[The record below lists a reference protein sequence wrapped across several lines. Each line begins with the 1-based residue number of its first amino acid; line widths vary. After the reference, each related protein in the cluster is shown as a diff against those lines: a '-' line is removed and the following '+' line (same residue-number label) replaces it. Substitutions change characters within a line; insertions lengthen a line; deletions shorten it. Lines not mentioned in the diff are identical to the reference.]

1 MVAHPEG
8 EHSMVTIGIPTEI
21 APGERRVS
29 VVPETVKALVKAGAA
44 VLVQSGAGAGAFH
57 ADTAYTEAGATVV
70 PDAAA
75 IYSSADLIVK
85 IHPPLPNGP
94 GGRHEVDALKNG
106 AVLTA
111 LLSPLTNLELVKR
124 LADRHVTAFSMD
136 AVPRST
142 RAQRMDVLSSMAT
155 VAGYKAALIAAET
168 APKFFPMFV
177 TAAGTIAPSRVL
189 VVGAGV
195 AGLQAIATA
204 RRLGAV
210 VEGFDIRPAVKEEVE
225 SLGATFVG
233 PKLSAEEAQDSQ
245 GYAKALSA
253 EKQREATELLKAR
266 VPQADV
272 IITTARI
279 PGRAAPRL
287 IDDADIVK
295 MKPGSVILD
304 LAADSGGNVEGSAAG
319 ETVVRHQVTIMGPQ
333 GLDAMAPVHASQMYS
348 RNVLAFLQLMLKDG
362 ALNLNFDDD
371 IVRDTCITHEGTVRH
386 AATSARL
393 GAGTAAGAGAATTAT
408 SGGPGR

>member
-1 MVAHPEG
+1 M
-8 EHSMVTIGIPTEI
+8 TKIGIPQEI
-21 APGERRVS
+21 APGERRVA
-29 VVPETVKALVKAGAA
+29 VIPDTVRTLVKAGAA
-44 VLVQSGAGAGAFH
+44 VLVQAGAGAKAFH
-57 ADTAYTEAGATVV
+57 ADQAYADAGATVV

-75 IYSSADLIVK
+75 LWLQADAVLK
-85 IHPPLPNGP
+85 IQPPMPGGP
-94 GGRHEVDALKNG
+94 GGKHEAECLREG
-106 AVLTA
+106 AVLVC
-111 LLSPLTNLELVKR
+111 LLNPLSNLDLVKTLVQR
-124 LADRHVTAFSMD
+124 RVTAFSMD

-155 VAGYKAALIAAET
+155 IAGYKAALIAAEI
-168 APKFFPMFV
+168 APKLFPMFV

-195 AGLQAIATA
+195 AGLQAIATV

-233 PKLSAEEAQDSQ
+233 PKLSAEEAQDAQ

-253 EKQREATELLKAR
+253 EKQQEAQELLRAR

-279 PGRAAPRL
+279 PGRTAPRL
-287 IDDADIVK
+287 ISDADLAK

-304 LAADSGGNVEGSAAG
+304 LAADSGGNCEGSVAG
-319 ETVVRHQVTIMGPQ
+319 ETIVRHGVTIVGPL
-333 GLDAMAPVHASQMYS
+333 GLDSMAPVHASQMYS
-348 RNVLAFLQLMLKDG
+348 RNLLNFLQLMLKDG
-362 ALNLNFDDD
+362 ALTFDFEDD
-371 IVRDTCITHEGTVRH
+371 IIRDTCITHEGTVRH
-386 AATSARL
+386 AATRDRL
-393 GAGTAAGAGAATTAT
+393 AAAAPDPTTTGGAA
-408 SGGPGR
+408 

>member
-1 MVAHPEG
+1 MVR
-8 EHSMVTIGIPTEI
+8 IGIPTEI
-21 APGERRVS
+21 APGERRVA
-29 VVPETVKALVKAGAA
+29 VVPDTVKALVKAGAS
-44 VLVQSGAGAGAFH
+44 VLVQAGAGAKAFYF
-57 ADTAYTEAGATVV
+57 DPAYTDAGATIV
-70 PDAAA
+70 PDAA
-75 IYSSADLIVK
+75 SLWSQADVVLK
-85 IHPPLPNGP
+85 INPPLPAGP
-94 GGRHEVDALKNG
+94 GGADEADALREG
-106 AVLTA
+106 AVLIC
-111 LLSPLTNLELVKR
+111 LLNPLSNLDLVKR
-124 LADRHVTAFSMD
+124 LRDRRITSFSMD

-155 VAGYKAALIAAET
+155 VAGYKAAIIAAEI

-225 SLGATFVG
+225 SLGATFIG
-233 PKLSAEEAQDSQ
+233 PKLTAEEAQDAQ
-245 GYAKALSA
+245 GYAKPLSA
-253 EKQREATELLKAR
+253 EKQKEAQDLLKAR
-266 VPQADV
+266 VAQADV

-287 IDDADIVK
+287 IDDADVAR

-304 LAADSGGNVEGSAAG
+304 LAADSGGNCEGSVAG
-319 ETVVRHQVTIMGPQ
+319 ETVVRHDVTIVGPTQ
-333 GLDAMAPVHASQMYS
+333 LDAMAPVHASQMYS
-348 RNVLAFLQLMLKDG
+348 RNLLAFVQLLLKEG
-362 ALNLNFDDD
+362 VLNLNFEDD

-386 AATSARL
+386 AATRDRL
-393 GAGTAAGAGAATTAT
+393 GAAAPAPATT
-408 SGGPGR
+408 GGVAS

>member
-1 MVAHPEG
+1 
-8 EHSMVTIGIPTEI
+8 MVTIGIPAEI
-21 APGERRVS
+21 APGERRVA
-29 VVPETVKALVKAGAA
+29 VVPETVKALVKAGAS
-44 VLVQSGAGAGAFH
+44 VQVQSGAGAGAFH
-57 ADTAYTEAGATVV
+57 ADAAYAEAGATIV

-75 IYSSADLIVK
+75 LWSAADLVLK
-85 IHPPLPNGP
+85 IHAPMPGGP
-94 GGRHEVDALKNG
+94 GGRHEADCLREG
-106 AVLTA
+106 AVLVA
-111 LLSPLTNLELVKR
+111 LLNPLGNLDVVKR
-124 LADRHVTAFSMD
+124 LAERRVTSFSLD

-155 VAGYKAALIAAET
+155 VAGYKAALIAAEL
-168 APKFFPMFV
+168 APKLFPMFV

-233 PKLSAEEAQDSQ
+233 PKLSAEEAQDAQ
-245 GYAKALSA
+245 GYAKALTP
-253 EKQREATELLKAR
+253 EKQKEAQELLKAR
-266 VPQADV
+266 LPQADV
-272 IITTARI
+272 VITTARV

-287 IDDADIVK
+287 VDDADLAR
-295 MKPGSVILD
+295 MRPGAVILD

-319 ETVVRHQVTIMGPQ
+319 ETVVRHGVSIVGPRA
-333 GLDAMAPVHASQMYS
+333 LDAMAPVHASQMFS
-348 RNVLAFLQLMLKDG
+348 RNLLAFVQLLLKDG
-362 ALNLNFDDD
+362 AMTLNFEDD

-386 AATSARL
+386 AATRDRL
-393 GAGTAAGAGAATTAT
+393 GAAPAPAT
-408 SGGPGR
+408 SGGSAR